1 MDPKLKAF
9 LVSKGISEDT
19 IAKLERGDAP
29 DDAEQRLRKI
39 APDSPVLVKISECRA
54 LLDKIQADVA
64 AIKKAD
70 AQYPRPILAAQ
81 TNGFKHEVL
90 DLPNFLSKGQRP

>member
-1 MDPKLKAF
+1 LDPKLKAF

-29 DDAEQRLRKI
+29 DDAHERLRKI
-39 APDSPVLVKISECRA
+39 APDSPVLQKISEVRD
-54 LLDKIQADVA
+54 LLDKVQEDVA

-70 AQYPRPILAAQ
+70 AQYPRPVLAAQ
-81 TNGFKHEVL
+81 TTNGHVL
-90 DLPNFLSKGQRP
+90 DLPNFLSKGQMR